1 MKIAILSFYSGHS
14 KRGVET
20 FVEDF
25 SKRLSG
31 KHKVIIYQTGKTAT
45 EKRIV
50 KKINLAI
57 NWNKKSFSTGF
68 FRYLYLDYYSRR
80 IFKFTLKALKQ
91 VKKINPDIIIPVNGG
106 WQTVLCRL
114 FCWLYGKKMVVVG
127 HAGFGW
133 DDRFNLYCW
142 PNTFVA
148 LSDKGAKWAKKI
160 CPIARIAIIPY
171 GVDLRQFVPID
182 KKIKIDLPKPII
194 LSVSALQDYKRI
206 DKTIKA
212 AAGLKEGSLLL
223 IGTGDKEQEKHIDL
237 LGKKLLGSKRYLRIQ
252 VDHKNIPQYYRSADL
267 FTLVSGPS
275 EAFGLVYLEALAS
288 NLSVVAVDDEL
299 RHEIIGQAGLFVKEP
314 VEIEE
319 YTDIL
324 QKALDKKWGNAP
336 RRQAEKFSW
345 DKAIKEYEKLF
356 RSLSHPDRK
365 SLRCHEE
372 SACDSCHCEESA
384 TKQSL

>member
-31 KHKVIIYQTGKTAT
+31 KHKVIIYQAGETSKSNKRE
-45 EKRIV
+45 EKI
-50 KKINLAI
+50 KLAV
-57 NWNKKSFSTGF
+57 NWSKKSFSTGF
-68 FRYLYLDYYSRR
+68 FRYLYLDYYSRK
-80 IFKFTLKALKQ
+80 ILHFTIKALAIIR
-91 VKKINPDIIIPVNGG
+91 KKDFGIIMPANGG
-106 WQTVLCRL
+106 WQTFLCRL
-114 FCWLYGKKMVVVG
+114 FCWLYGKKLVVAG

-133 DDRFNLYCW
+133 DDRFNLYCR
-142 PNTFVA
+142 PDAFVA
-148 LSDKGAKWAKKI
+148 LSGKGAKWAKKV
-160 CPIARIAIIPY
+160 CPIAKITVIPY
-171 GVDLRQFVPID
+171 GVDLRRFTPIGE
-182 KKIKIDLPKPII
+182 KIKINLPKPII

-212 AAGLKEGSLLL
+212 VAGLKKGSLLL
-223 IGTGDKEQEKHIDL
+223 IGEGDEEQNKQIDL
-237 LGKKLLGSKRYLRIQ
+237 LGEKLLGSKRYLRIQ

-288 NLSVVAVDDEL
+288 NLSVVATSDEL

-314 VEIEE
+314 IKVQE
-319 YTDIL
+319 YTNTL
-324 QKALDKKWGNAP
+324 QKALDKNWGEAP

-345 DKAIKEYEKLF
+345 DKAIKKYEMLFNKL
-356 RSLSHPDRK
+356 RHPEGGTTEGSPSD
-365 SLRCHEE
+365 
-372 SACDSCHCEESA
+372 
-384 TKQSL
+384 